1 MLTCLLLAPP
11 SMAADK
17 GPCEE
22 GLKNGKKK
30 TVMEGITFYRQECE
44 TPLYKAHI
52 LEVDLTSQEYEFFVT
67 PYKQRLLVPSKFA
80 DRFNAVAAVNGG
92 FWCEKGGFTVS
103 DGAAWP
109 KFADTGESTV
119 VGFGKWKEK
128 TGRIK
133 IDIRPTE
140 EKLTAPPS
148 WMKHALT
155 GVPVILDKGKPLES
169 DDEIFKSR
177 HPRTGIG
184 YTKDES
190 KVFIVVVDGRQKGWS
205 QGMKTVQ
212 LGELFLSLGAYRAL
226 NLDGGASSTM
236 VVPSMGGVVNRTC
249 HKKGPERN
257 VSNHL
262 GIVRT
267 GNKGGSKGKAKSPLE
282 KVLAFLFPVDLLR
295 KSAGLQPR

>member
-11 SMAADK
+11 SMAEDK

-30 TVMEGITFYRQECE
+30 TIMEGITFYKQECE

-52 LEVDLTSQEYEFFVT
+52 LEVDLTSQKYEFLVT
-67 PYKQRLLVPSKFA
+67 PYKQRRLVPSEFA

-92 FWCEKGGFTVS
+92 FWGEKGGYTVS
-103 DGAAWP
+103 DGSLWP
-109 KFADTGESTV
+109 KCGDSEESTV

-128 TGRIK
+128 TGKIK
-133 IDIRPTE
+133 VDIRPAEEILTE
-140 EKLTAPPS
+140 PPS

-155 GVPVILDKGKPLES
+155 GLPLILDKGKPLSS
-169 DDEIFKSR
+169 DHKIFKWR

-184 YTKDES
+184 YTKDGS
-190 KVFIVVVDGRQKGWS
+190 KAFIVVVDGRQKGWS
-205 QGMKTVQ
+205 LGMKTVQ

-236 VVPSMGGVVNRTC
+236 VIPSMGGVVNRTC

-257 VSNHL
+257 VPNHL
-262 GIVRT
+262 GIIKT
-267 GNKGGSKGKAKSPLE
+267 GAKKESKVKSALL

-295 KSAGLQPR
+295 RSVTIL